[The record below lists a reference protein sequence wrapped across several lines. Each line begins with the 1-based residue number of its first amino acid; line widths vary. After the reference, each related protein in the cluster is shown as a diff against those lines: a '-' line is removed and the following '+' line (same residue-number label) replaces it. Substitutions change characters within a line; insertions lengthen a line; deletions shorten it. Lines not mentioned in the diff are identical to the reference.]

1 MSVPDKINSQQDP
14 PKVVKK
20 SSGPL
25 SLLDKD
31 TFMELLKTVGLPGL
45 IIVAWLIT
53 LVTGQNHST
62 NVFLWG
68 SILAGSIL
76 VNFVVFQLSS
86 WKDAIIVAMKSVVN
100 QQSLQTVEIL
110 EMMMSS
116 QNSMVAN
123 LNTLIAIEEG
133 ELTLSQ
139 IKKLMVFYYCEALKW
154 KTWQTILAAL
164 DPAILKGISQSS
176 LQRTVEIHAAAVLK
190 QLATYNKVMLRPEIT
205 ASVNKAIESI
215 FNIVFDGTDV
225 NNSDYASRVHQI
237 MDAIKVEYDNCA
249 TEIEQFLGKVL

>member
-1 MSVPDKINSQQDP
+1 MSASDKIVSQQDI
-14 PKVVKK
+14 PKTIKK

-31 TFMELLKTVGLPGL
+31 TFMELLRTVGLPGL

-53 LVTGQNHST
+53 LVTGQDHST

-139 IKKLMVFYYCEALKW
+139 IKKLMIFYYCEALKW

-176 LQRTVEIHAAAVLK
+176 LQRTVEIHATAVLK

-205 ASVNKAIESI
+205 TIVHNAIKKI
-215 FNIVFDGTDV
+215 FDVVFDSSNANQD
-225 NNSDYASRVHQI
+225 DYPSHVHQI
-237 MDAIKVEYDNCA
+237 MDAIKIEYDNCA
-249 TEIEQFLGKVL
+249 TELEQFLGKIV